1 MHNKFKIGLLS
12 IFVLLIISG
21 CVSKSRYES
30 MQQTVLTLEEEV
42 RALTEA
48 NDKLSAYNNT
58 VNLAKEDAVL
68 MYLDHYEGTFSEN
81 DYYLFQMFQGGM
93 YLLNANP
100 ETVSF
105 IEHQMYKVSFDANLT
120 IQNVELAS
128 GFNES
133 KPSYQDG
140 FLVIKSRHVC
150 I

>member
-30 MQQTVLTLEEEV
+30 MQQIVLTLEEEV

-48 NDKLSAYNNT
+48 NDKLSAYNTT

-100 ETVSF
+100 ETVNF

-120 IQNVELAS
+120 IQNVALAS
-128 GFNES
+128 GFNE
-133 KPSYQDG
+133 
-140 FLVIKSRHVC
+140 
-150 I
+150 

>member
-48 NDKLSAYNNT
+48 NDKLSAYNTT

-68 MYLDHYEGTFSEN
+68 M
-81 DYYLFQMFQGGM
+81 
-93 YLLNANP
+93 
-100 ETVSF
+100 
-105 IEHQMYKVSFDANLT
+105 
-120 IQNVELAS
+120 
-128 GFNES
+128 
-133 KPSYQDG
+133 
-140 FLVIKSRHVC
+140 
-150 I
+150 

>member
-100 ETVSF
+100 ETVNF
-105 IEHQMYKVSFDANLT
+105 IEHQMYKVSFDANLI
-120 IQNVELAS
+120 IQNVALAS
-128 GFNES
+128 GFNE
-133 KPSYQDG
+133 
-140 FLVIKSRHVC
+140 
-150 I
+150 